1 MITRCTVFMAAAL
14 ISASAW
20 AANVDEGVTEYHKH
34 QFAKAEGSLKAAAP
48 DDARGQLYLARTLA
62 ANKKPGEAKAALER
76 ATEAGATEAQVKT
89 AQAAVAIE
97 VRDVATAE
105 RLLNE
110 AIAVDAEYS
119 DAYHYRG
126 QVRLSK
132 KDFQGAAADLEKAIE
147 LDPNQPY
154 HHYYAGMAY
163 NGLKRPDKMVEHLQ
177 TYVRMAPDSPD
188 ADKVQSL
195 LRAFR

>member
-1 MITRCTVFMAAAL
+1 MAAAML
-14 ISASAW
+14 AAPVW
-20 AANVDEGVTEYHKH
+20 ADNVDQGVVEYHKH
-34 QFAKAEGSLKAAAP
+34 QYSKAEGTLKAAAP

-62 ANKKPGEAKAALER
+62 ANKKAGEAKAALER
-76 ATEAGATEAQVKT
+76 ATEAGASEAQVKT
-89 AQAAVAIE
+89 AEAAVAIE
-97 VRDVATAE
+97 ARDVATAE

-110 AIAVDAEYS
+110 AIAADAEYS

-147 LDPNQPY
+147 IDPTQPY

-177 TYVRMAPDSPD
+177 IYVKMAPDSPD